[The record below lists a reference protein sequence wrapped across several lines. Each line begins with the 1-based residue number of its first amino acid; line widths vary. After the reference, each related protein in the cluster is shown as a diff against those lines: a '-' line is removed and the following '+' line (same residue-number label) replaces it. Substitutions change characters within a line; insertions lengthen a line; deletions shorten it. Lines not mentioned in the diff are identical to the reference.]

1 MRAVILRVRVLHL
14 YEDGRVELFE
24 GTPRAVRA
32 LLLRYGSLLHRPSA
46 HDALSV
52 VDQLAR
58 LETLDVGLVVQRS
71 AVEPRSK

>member
-1 MRAVILRVRVLHL
+1 MLHL

-32 LLLRYGSLLHRPSA
+32 LLLLRYGSLLHRPSA